1 MFAQYYLSQQNVRE
15 AYDPLGSPWIFGPS
29 ACSLRELRAL
39 FTPPEPFW
47 SLLVTLGPQTDRQR
61 NQFLRSL

>member
-15 AYDPLGSPWIFGPS
+15 AYDPLGSPWSFGPS

-39 FTPPEPFW
+39 FTPQSLFGPYW
-47 SLLVTLGPQTDRQR
+47 SLLAPRQTDREI
-61 NQFLRSL
+61 NF